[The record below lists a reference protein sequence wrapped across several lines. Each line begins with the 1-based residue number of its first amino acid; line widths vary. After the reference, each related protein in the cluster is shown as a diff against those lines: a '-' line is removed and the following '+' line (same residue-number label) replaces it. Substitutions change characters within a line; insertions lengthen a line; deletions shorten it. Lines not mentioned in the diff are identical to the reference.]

1 MLKSLLLFGVATGLC
16 AVAFAQVTSRWEQ
29 GNIYAHN
36 SYRYKSIGFQNLVV
50 QVADV
55 PPLRYGVR
63 EFAAFSIIV
72 LNEDKKR
79 RVVNW
84 IRIGFPVT
92 VAAEGG
98 FISSAL
104 QEGHPRESPS
114 VRGKRY
120 SSVDQLQR
128 DCAVRWKLWS
138 HGHAPDY
145 NSAVRSVTFHYLF

>member
-79 RVVNW
+79 RVELDSD
-84 IRIGFPVT
+84 RI
-92 VAAEGG
+92 
-98 FISSAL
+98 SC
-104 QEGHPRESPS
+104 
-114 VRGKRY
+114 
-120 SSVDQLQR
+120 
-128 DCAVRWKLWS
+128 DCGRRRRL
-138 HGHAPDY
+138 
-145 NSAVRSVTFHYLF
+145 SAVPFKKVILASRQLFAGNVTLPWTSYKGIVLFDGNCGARDTRLITIRLGSVTFHYLF